1 MSKQASYLSLVQS
14 RKSCHVFLGLT
25 NPADCANGI
34 FDTDDIGPWSHWQGN
49 LDAKLMVIGQDWGD
63 TTYYTNN
70 EGHESDNNP
79 TNQTLIELLK
89 SVGIHINPP
98 SVQEGALGLIFLTNA
113 ILCLKQGGLQAPVRN
128 EWFTNCGRMFLRP
141 TIELVGPKV
150 LITLGERAFNS
161 VRNEFGLGP
170 KRFKEAVNST
180 VGIRLLAKTLFFPMY
195 HCGRRILN
203 THRSLEQQKIDWQ
216 RVKRALAD

>member
-1 MSKQASYLSLVQS
+1 MVRTRRSLSQW
-14 RKSCHVFLGLT
+14 SCYNH
-25 NPADCANGI
+25 
-34 FDTDDIGPWSHWQGN
+34 
-49 LDAKLMVIGQDWGD
+49 
-63 TTYYTNN
+63 
-70 EGHESDNNP
+70 DNNP

-89 SVGIHINPP
+89 SIGIHINPP
-98 SVQEGALGLIFLTNA
+98 SVQGGAVGAIFPTNA

-128 EWFTNCGRMFLRP
+128 EWFSNCGRMFLRP

-150 LITLGERAFNS
+150 FVTLGERAFNS

-180 VGIRLLAKTLFFPMY
+180 DGIRLLATTLLFPMY

-203 THRSLEQQKIDWQ
+203 IHRTFEKQKIDWQ
-216 RVKRALAD
+216 RVRRALAD